1 MRSLSIR
8 KEDRTVLL
16 HEKDMIKASLLDKV
30 YVTTDLSVSMPKFK
44 MSEHE
49 HVQVGTIVIR

>member
-1 MRSLSIR
+1 LSIR